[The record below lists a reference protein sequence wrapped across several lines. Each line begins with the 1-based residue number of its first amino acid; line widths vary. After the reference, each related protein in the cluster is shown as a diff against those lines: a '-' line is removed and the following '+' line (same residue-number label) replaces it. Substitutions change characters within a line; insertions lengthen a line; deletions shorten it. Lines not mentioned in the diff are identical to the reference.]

1 MQQVE
6 AQRQDTIPPLMMDWV
21 KIAQTAD
28 FFPNTPSMMSIYISQ
43 LMCEHMLEKGGVTY
57 YEELAAERSTILYN
71 FLDKAAPAFV
81 NDVDPRLRSKMN
93 IPFTIKDPSITDG
106 LLNDLKRAGFSG
118 LKGHRSLGGLR
129 ASCYNS

>member
-1 MQQVE
+1 
-6 AQRQDTIPPLMMDWV
+6 
-21 KIAQTAD
+21 
-28 FFPNTPSMMSIYISQ
+28 
-43 LMCEHMLEKGGVTY
+43 MLEMGGIDH
-57 YEELAAERSTILYN
+57 YEKLAAERAATLYN

-81 NDVDPRLRSKMN
+81 NNVDPKLRSTMN
-93 IPFTIKDPSITDG
+93 IPFTVKDPTITDG

>member
-1 MQQVE
+1 
-6 AQRQDTIPPLMMDWV
+6 
-21 KIAQTAD
+21 
-28 FFPNTPSMMSIYISQ
+28 
-43 LMCEHMLEKGGVTY
+43 MCEHMLEMGGIDH
-57 YEELAAERSTILYN
+57 YEKLAAERAATLYN

-81 NDVDPRLRSKMN
+81 NNVDPKLRSTMN
-93 IPFTIKDPSITDG
+93 IPFTVKDPTITDG